1 MTKKASAISNQ
12 NLKDI
17 GILKAGERAKILIHL
32 EEIAGIFPFPL
43 ENNIIYSN
51 NYNCNSL
58 NTLNKFL
65 EECNCIKYIN
75 NFILS
80 GYWNSE
86 LLFSQMLS
94 KVPINKEILSKDFNI
109 NNEND
114 IDKIMKGL
122 DDGSKNYISKLK
134 TLNKNY
140 YSYSKPNNNYSCESC
155 LIF

>member
-1 MTKKASAISNQ
+1 M
-12 NLKDI
+12 
-17 GILKAGERAKILIHL
+17 
-32 EEIAGIFPFPL
+32 

-122 DDGSKNYISKLK
+122 DDGSKNYFSKLK

-140 YSYSKPNNNYSCESC
+140 YSYPKPNNNYSCESC